1 MAKVIIFGATGTVAS
16 ATARAAHARGT
27 SVVLAARDPTKPI
40 SALTPEQ
47 EHQGSYQRIQ
57 ADLSDPESIRLAVT
71 STNATRAFVYTVFDA
86 PDHMRASLEAMKSAG
101 IEHVVYLSSF
111 AVKGEPGSVGPE
123 NFIAHA
129 HARVEM
135 SLADVFGAS
144 GYVAVRPSFY
154 ATNIRWWLA
163 AAAEGRVG
171 MAYPE
176 AKFDLVVPE
185 DIGRVCGTLLAQGS
199 GMVQGNYV
207 NLLGQEELAL
217 GDAVRLLSRETTG
230 KEVEVVTVGEEEE
243 IECFVAKLGFP
254 EPLARAVVQQNREQ
268 SLGLGRGLVN
278 FATDTDF
285 TRNVYRI
292 TGSQSTGFRE
302 WAQQA

>member
-1 MAKVIIFGATGTVAS
+1 MVKVIIFGATGAVAS
-16 ATARAAHARGT
+16 ATACAAHAWGA
-27 SVVLAARDPTKPI
+27 SVVLAARDTTKSIP
-40 SALTPEQ
+40 ALTPEA
-47 EHQGSYQRIQ
+47 EKNGSYQRVH
-57 ADLSDPESIRLAVT
+57 ADLTDPETIRHAVT
-71 STNATRAFVYTVFDA
+71 TTNATRAFVYTVFGA
-86 PDHMRASLEAMKSAG
+86 PDHMRASLEAMRSAG

-123 NFIAHA
+123 NFIAYA
-129 HARVEM
+129 HARVEVT
-135 SLADVFGAS
+135 LNEVFGSS

-163 AAAEGRVG
+163 ASAEGRVG

-199 GMVQGNYV
+199 SVVQGNFV

-217 GDAVRLLSRETTG
+217 GDAARLLSRETTG
-230 KEVEVVTVGEEEE
+230 QEVEVVTVGEEEE
-243 IECFVAKLGFP
+243 IECLVAKLGFP

-268 SLGLGRGLVN
+268 SLGLGRGLVD
-278 FATDTDF
+278 FATDADYA
-285 TRNVYRI
+285 RNVHRI
-292 TGSQSTGFRE
+292 TGSQPTAFGE